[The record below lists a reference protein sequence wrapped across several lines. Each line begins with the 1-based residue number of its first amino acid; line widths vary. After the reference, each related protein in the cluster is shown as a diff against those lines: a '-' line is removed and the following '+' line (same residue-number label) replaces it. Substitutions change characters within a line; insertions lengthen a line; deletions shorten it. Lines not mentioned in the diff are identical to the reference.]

1 MQFSANFR
9 HIFALT
15 IPGIGLIDEDYTPKQ
30 GVATS
35 VSIATPILIE
45 HAKTL
50 VKFKEK

>member
-1 MQFSANFR
+1 M
-9 HIFALT
+9 T
-15 IPGIGLIDEDYTPKQ
+15 IPGIGLIDEDYAPKQ

-50 VKFKEK
+50 AKFKEK